1 VLQALGVT
9 QKTQSTFVLDDPS
22 EILAAL
28 VGLKDVRV
36 VHYQRRASDV
46 ELCVEQVISEVRC
59 PECHRFARVK
69 ERPLVTYVDLPVYGF
84 PMRLTW
90 KKHRMHCPHEDCVMG
105 SWVLRDHRIAAKNC
119 LLTTRAAKW
128 ATVQVGTGR
137 TVLEVAKELN
147 CDWHTIN
154 DAVTTYGEALLEA
167 DKKRLNRTSA
177 VGLDETSFVKL
188 GGHHT
193 SYVTTVTDVEHH
205 QIIDIL
211 PTRNYEDV
219 ARFLDNQGEAWKSR
233 VTYGAL
239 DMSNVYAAVYSV
251 ILPKAAQ
258 VVDPFHVISLANRSL
273 DSVRRRVQTEQTG
286 HRGRRDDPLYRVRR
300 ALLTGEEKLDQNA
313 AARLASLLALGDPD
327 AEVAIAYR
335 VKERLRDFYK
345 TFDATEAR
353 AMLQD
358 LENHCLAKS
367 MPPEIQKLGRT
378 IRSWFEKI
386 CNFHLARVSNG
397 PTEAINNLIK
407 RIKRV
412 GFGFRNFQNY
422 RIRALLYAGKPNWRV
437 LGSIVVR

>member
-1 VLQALGVT
+1 VRKQVEN
-9 QKTQSTFVLDDPS
+9 TFVLSDPT
-22 EILAAL
+22 EILEAL

-36 VHYQRRASDV
+36 LHYERRGPEVALV
-46 ELCVEQVISEVRC
+46 IEQVVDDVRC
-59 PECHRFARVK
+59 PKCQRPARVK

-90 KKHRMHCPHEDCVMG
+90 KKHRMQCHYEDCVNNT
-105 SWVLRDHRIAAKNC
+105 WVLRDHRIAATHC

-128 ATVQVGTGR
+128 ATQQVGTGR

-147 CDWHTIN
+147 CDWHTVN
-154 DAVTTYGEALLEA
+154 DAVTTYGEELLEA
-167 DKKRLNRTSA
+167 DKKRLNRTTA

-193 SYVTTVTDVEHH
+193 SYATTVTDVEHH

-211 PTRNYEDV
+211 PTRDYVDV
-219 ARFLDNQGEAWKSR
+219 ARFLNGQSEAWKSR

-239 DMSNVYAAVYSV
+239 DMSNVYAAVYST
-251 ILPKAAQ
+251 ILPRAAQ
-258 VVDPFHVISLANRSL
+258 VVDPFHVISLANRAL
-273 DSVRRRVQTEQTG
+273 DAVRRRVQTEQTG

-313 AARLASLLALGDPD
+313 AARLTSLLALGDPD

-345 TFDATEAR
+345 TFDAAEAR
-353 AMLQD
+353 SMLQD
-358 LENHCLAKS
+358 LEDHCLRKS

-378 IRSWFEKI
+378 IRNWFEKI

>member
-1 VLQALGVT
+1 VRKQVEY
-9 QKTQSTFVLDDPS
+9 TFVLSDPS
-22 EILAAL
+22 EILHAL

-36 VHYQRRASDV
+36 LHYERRGPEVALVIEQLVNDV
-46 ELCVEQVISEVRC
+46 SCPTCRRPGQV
-59 PECHRFARVK
+59 K
-69 ERPLVTYVDLPVYGF
+69 DRPRVTYVDLPVYGS

-90 KKHRMHCPHEDCVMG
+90 KKHRMRCVHEDCPQG

-128 ATVQVGTGR
+128 ATFQVGTGR

-147 CDWHTIN
+147 CDWHTVN

-177 VGLDETSFVKL
+177 IGLDETRFVKL

-193 SYVTTVTDVEHH
+193 SYANTVTDVEHH

-211 PTRNYEDV
+211 PTRDYVDV
-219 ARFLDNQGEAWKSR
+219 ARFLNNQGEAWKSR
-233 VTYGAL
+233 VDYGAL
-239 DMSNVYAAVYSV
+239 DMSNVYAAVYSA

-258 VVDPFHVISLANRSL
+258 VVDPFHVISLANRAL

-300 ALLTGEEKLDQNA
+300 ALLTGEEKLSDEA
-313 AARLASLLALGDPD
+313 TARLASLLALGDPD

-335 VKERLRDFYK
+335 VKERLRDFYHCD
-345 TFDATEAR
+345 DASEAR
-353 AMLQD
+353 TMLQD
-358 LENHCLAKS
+358 LEDHCLRKS

-378 IRSWFEKI
+378 IRTWFDKI
-386 CNFHLARVSNG
+386 CNFHIARVSNG

-412 GFGFRNFQNY
+412 GFGFRNFDNY